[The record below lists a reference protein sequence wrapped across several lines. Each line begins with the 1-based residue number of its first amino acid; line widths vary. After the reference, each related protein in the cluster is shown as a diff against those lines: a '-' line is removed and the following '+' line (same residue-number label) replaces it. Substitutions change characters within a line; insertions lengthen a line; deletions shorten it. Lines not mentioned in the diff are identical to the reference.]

1 MAEDRIRLIAKRK
14 ARLWGAESFNFQR
27 PFLVFEGLEFMDILL
42 STINSRYHHSSFG
55 LRYLYANLGE
65 LQPRARICEFVLGK
79 NPRDIVENLLAQN
92 PKIIGLGVY
101 IWNTTPVLEVLSLV
115 KKLAP
120 EVVVVLGGPE
130 ISYETENQEL
140 FKLADYV
147 IQGEAEFLFHDL
159 CTRLLAGE
167 RPQKKVIAAVLPDIS
182 KLQLPYSYYTDEDIA
197 HRVMYV
203 EASRGCPYKC
213 EYCLS
218 SLDKSV
224 RNFDTDLFLQ
234 EIDKLILRGARSF
247 KFVDRT
253 FNLSPSISGK
263 ILRFFLE
270 RVHLGLFLHFEMVP
284 DRLPAD
290 LQELIV
296 QFPRAALQFEI
307 GVQTWNPVV
316 AAHVSR
322 RQDYKKIVENFRFLK
337 EKTGVHTH
345 ADLIVGLPG
354 ENFESFKQGFDALME
369 CGPDEIQVGILK
381 RLKGT
386 PIVRH
391 DHKFKMVYADQPPFQ
406 ILQNIDIDFSLM
418 QKFVRFGQ
426 FWDLYANSGN
436 FLPLMNFFKQ
446 QAKEKY
452 ESSLFSLIWE
462 FSEFLTRRHGQ
473 AHAISRSALI
483 ESARMYLTEEL
494 LLPDTQVSELLEIP
508 AAKTQTPGKSM
519 ASARQQKHLQLG

>member
-1 MAEDRIRLIAKRK
+1 
-14 ARLWGAESFNFQR
+14 
-27 PFLVFEGLEFMDILL
+27 MDILL

-65 LQPRARICEFVLGK
+65 LQTRARICEFVLGK
-79 NPRDIVENLLAQN
+79 NPRDIAESLLAQN

-101 IWNTTPVLEVLSLV
+101 IWNTTQILELVSVV

-147 IQGEAEFLFHDL
+147 IQGEAEFLFYDL
-159 CTRLLAGE
+159 CSRVLAGE
-167 RPQKKVIAAVLPDIS
+167 RPEKKIIAAVLPEIS
-182 KLQLPYSYYTDEDIA
+182 KLQLPYAYYTDEDIA

-270 RVHLGLFLHFEMVP
+270 RVNLGLFLHFEMVP

-307 GVQTWNPVV
+307 GVQTWNPAV
-316 AAHVSR
+316 AANVSR

-354 ENFESFKQGFDALME
+354 ENFESFKQGFDALTE

-391 DHKFKMVYADQPPFQ
+391 DQKFKMIYADQPPFQ
-406 ILQNIDIDFSLM
+406 ILQNTDIDFSLM

-436 FLPLMNFFKQ
+436 FLSLMTFFKQ
-446 QAKEKY
+446 QAKEKH
-452 ESSLFSLIWE
+452 EGSLFSLIWH
-462 FSEFLTRRHGQ
+462 FSNFLTRRHGQ

-483 ESARMYLTEEL
+483 ESARVYLCEEL
-494 LLPDTQVSELLEIP
+494 SVSAEQISDILEIP
-508 AAKTQTPGKSM
+508 TAMKRPTAAKST
-519 ASARQQKHLQLG
+519 ASARQQRHLQ

>member
-1 MAEDRIRLIAKRK
+1 
-14 ARLWGAESFNFQR
+14 LWGAGSFNFQR

-42 STINSRYHHSSFG
+42 STINSRYHHSAFG
-55 LRYLYANLGE
+55 LRYLYANLEE
-65 LQPRARICEFVLGK
+65 LKPQTRICEFVLGK

-101 IWNTTPVLEVLSLV
+101 IWNTSSILEVVSLL

-120 EVVVVLGGPE
+120 EVFVVLGGPE

-140 FKLADYV
+140 FKLADCV
-147 IQGEAEFLFHDL
+147 IKGEAEFLFRDV
-159 CTRLLAGE
+159 CRKFLAGE
-167 RPQKKVIAAVLPDIS
+167 TLERKIIEASLPEIKD
-182 KLQLPYSYYTDEDIA
+182 LQLPYAYYTDEDVA

-224 RNFDTDLFLQ
+224 RNFETDSFLQ

-296 QFPRAALQFEI
+296 QFPRGALQFEI
-307 GVQTWNPVV
+307 GVQTWNPSV
-316 AAHVSR
+316 AANVSR
-322 RQDYKKIVENFRFLK
+322 RQDYKKIVENFRFLQ

-354 ENFESFKQGFDALME
+354 ETFESFAQGFDALTE

-391 DHKFKMVYADQPPFQ
+391 DQKFKMVYADQPPFQ
-406 ILQNIDIDFSLM
+406 ILRNADIDFALM
-418 QKFVRFGQ
+418 QKFVRFAQ

-436 FLPLMNFFKQ
+436 FLPLMVYFKE
-446 QAKEKY
+446 QASLRY
-452 ESSLFSLIWE
+452 EGSLFRLMWD
-462 FSEFLTRRHGQ
+462 FSGFLTERHGQ
-473 AHAISRSALI
+473 AHAISRSALV
-483 ESARMYLTEEL
+483 ESAKAYLTEIFLETPL
-494 LLPDTQVSELLEIP
+494 KVAELLEAHAP
-508 AAKTQTPGKSM
+508 KKAALSKSA
-519 ASARQQKHLQLG
+519 ASARQQKHLLHAN

>member
-1 MAEDRIRLIAKRK
+1 
-14 ARLWGAESFNFQR
+14 
-27 PFLVFEGLEFMDILL
+27 MDILL

-55 LRYLYANLGE
+55 LRYLFANLQE
-65 LQPRARICEFVLGK
+65 LKGRARIVEFVLGK
-79 NPRDIVENLLAQN
+79 NPRDVVENLLAQN

-101 IWNTTPVLEVLSLV
+101 IWNTTAILEVVSLL

-130 ISYETENQEL
+130 ISYETETQEL
-140 FKLADYV
+140 FALADFV
-147 IQGEAEFLFHDL
+147 VKGEAEFLFHDL
-159 CTRLLAGE
+159 CQKILAGE
-167 RPQKKVIAAVLPDIS
+167 KPQNKLIQGALPEI
-182 KLQLPYSYYTDEDIA
+182 KALQLPYAYYTDEDIA

-224 RNFDTDLFLQ
+224 RNFDTDLFLK
-234 EIDKLILRGARSF
+234 EIDTLILRGARSF

-253 FNLSPSISGK
+253 FNLSPSISTQ

-270 RVHLGLFLHFEMVP
+270 RIHLGLFLHFEMVP

-296 QFPRAALQFEI
+296 QFPKGALQFEI
-307 GVQTWNPVV
+307 GVQTWNPIV

-322 RQDYKKIVENFRFLK
+322 RQDYQKIAENFRFLK

-354 ENFESFKQGFDALME
+354 ETFQSFAQGFDALMN
-369 CGPDEIQVGILK
+369 CAPDEIQVGILK

-391 DHKFKMVYADQPPFQ
+391 DQKFKMVYADQPPFQ
-406 ILQNIDIDFSLM
+406 ILQNTDIDFALM
-418 QKFVRFGQ
+418 QKFVRFSQ

-436 FLPLMNFFKQ
+436 FLPLMKFFKER
-446 QAKEKY
+446 AV
-452 ESSLFSLIWE
+452 SHHGGSLFSLMWE
-462 FSEFLTRRHGQ
+462 FSQFLTDRHGQ

-483 ESARMYLTEEL
+483 ESAKVYLAENLQLSAMT
-494 LLPDTQVSELLEIP
+494 VAELLE
-508 AAKTQTPGKSM
+508 TPLPKKPMVQKSM
-519 ASARQQKHLQLG
+519 ASARQQKHLQQ